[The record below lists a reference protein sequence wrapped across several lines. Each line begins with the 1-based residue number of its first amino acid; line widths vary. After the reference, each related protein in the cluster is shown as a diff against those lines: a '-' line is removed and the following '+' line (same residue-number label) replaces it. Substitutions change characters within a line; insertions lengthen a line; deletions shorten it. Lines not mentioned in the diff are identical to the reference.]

1 MANRVDLNEAD
12 HDEPPHQDL
21 HCFQIQLFSSGVLAV
36 LKCMGFS
43 TSLMK
48 RNSYHPTPKKG
59 TKLVHFYWY
68 KKGIPIL
75 YRIAKN
81 IRNMANLIQNRY
93 IYKNIDNIPFLCLKL
108 CT

>member
-1 MANRVDLNEAD
+1 MFSNTAVVKSHLKLYANN
-12 HDEPPHQDL
+12 
-21 HCFQIQLFSSGVLAV
+21 IQLRFIAHFHCKDSSLD
-36 LKCMGFS
+36 FIS
-43 TSLMK
+43 I
-48 RNSYHPTPKKG
+48 PTPKKG
-59 TKLVHFYWY
+59 TKLVHFYGY